1 MITSGHMSAAFETAP
16 RNVSVTLTSAQ
27 ATVRMPGSVS
37 YAISS
42 QVTSGYVQ
50 VAVPQSAAAA
60 RTVMA
65 RIDSGELE
73 LLSS

>member
-1 MITSGHMSAAFETAP
+1 VHVG
-16 RNVSVTLTSAQ
+16 
-27 ATVRMPGSVS
+27 
-37 YAISS
+37 
-42 QVTSGYVQ
+42 
-50 VAVPQSAAAA
+50 VPQSAAAA